1 MERTLTDSQTNHP
14 ASSPFSGPTS
24 HSPNQR
30 QQVRTAEEA
39 WAPTC
44 ADDPRPLIP
53 PSSYLALCTHAKR
66 FRHPLFKREIIAFR
80 FQLVDGPFVG
90 TELERFYPA
99 TKRVGRNSAYL
110 REWVC
115 ANQDVQPRRR
125 DRLPLN
131 KFVGKVFMV
140 QVDTVERTWDG
151 RRHPRA
157 LQYSKV
163 AAILD
168 LQATNERV
176 GE

>member
-1 MERTLTDSQTNHP
+1 M
-14 ASSPFSGPTS
+14 
-24 HSPNQR
+24 
-30 QQVRTAEEA
+30 
-39 WAPTC
+39 
-44 ADDPRPLIP
+44 
-53 PSSYLALCTHAKR
+53 
-66 FRHPLFKREIIAFR
+66 
-80 FQLVDGPFVG
+80 
-90 TELERFYPA
+90 ERFYPA

-125 DRLPLN
+125 DRLPLS
-131 KFVGKVFMV
+131 KFVGKVFTV